1 MSDLPPLPALRSFEA
16 VARLGSV
23 TRAARELHVT
33 HSAVSQQLRQLED
46 ALGVALLVR
55 EGRGLRVSEA
65 GRLYALQI
73 RRTLVEMAEA
83 TRRVKAPP
91 QAGTVTV
98 AVLPSFGR
106 AWLVPRLPDFQRR
119 HPGIHLRL
127 LASLEVVHLGDSA
140 ADLGIRMGDGQW
152 DGVEA
157 RLLLHDEWVPVAAP
171 FFNGGQLPQEPE
183 AIVAGASLFCSE
195 SWQAWCQRVG
205 VAPPARSGLE
215 CNDSNL
221 VLEAARLGQGVALE
235 RRSLV
240 QDAIVRGE
248 LVQLGHVTAPYPFPY
263 WLVWPRQRPL
273 SALAQAFVTWLQAQ
287 AADGAA

>member
-1 MSDLPPLPALRSFEA
+1 MSDLPPLTELRSFEA

-119 HPGIHLRL
+119 HHGIH
-127 LASLEVVHLGDSA
+127 
-140 ADLGIRMGDGQW
+140 DLDQQ
-152 DGVEA
+152 
-157 RLLLHDEWVPVAAP
+157 LH
-171 FFNGGQLPQEPE
+171 
-183 AIVAGASLFCSE
+183 
-195 SWQAWCQRVG
+195 
-205 VAPPARSGLE
+205 
-215 CNDSNL
+215 L
-221 VLEAARLGQGVALE
+221 VL
-235 RRSLV
+235 
-240 QDAIVRGE
+240 
-248 LVQLGHVTAPYPFPY
+248 
-263 WLVWPRQRPL
+263 
-273 SALAQAFVTWLQAQ
+273 
-287 AADGAA
+287 